1 MMSAMRMVSPWV
13 MRHPAH
19 TDMHGGPSSSLGS
32 CGQRLCA
39 VPSSIDASDGSIGTI
54 TSIGEDTVQQSSDG
68 ENGGFQETRK
78 V

>member
-1 MMSAMRMVSPWV
+1 MSTMRMVSAWV
-13 MRHPAH
+13 MQHPTR

-39 VPSSIDASDGSIGTI
+39 VPSSTDASDGSIGAV
-54 TSIGEDTVQQSSDG
+54 TSIGEDIVQQSSDG
-68 ENGGFQETRK
+68 ENGGYQETK